1 MCFHLLPLDPN
12 PVTVQTILDLAEKYK
27 GVLDGVLSCYD
38 RVVLTGSIQPW
49 SYAQGMTGYLYAH
62 AQFAQPLREQI
73 CANAEA
79 LAQANGLAIEYI
91 CKKNFRK
98 EDRIRAMLDQRGEQP
113 GLVHIFSALEPCLS
127 YKPRHNKQTGKT
139 YLKLDSGKCLH
150 YYFYFIH
157 EDLGLCYQRV
167 PTWCPFRLQFYF
179 NGHAALAAQLKHKG
193 VAFELLDNAFGH
205 IADYAL
211 ANELAQQLNVE
222 QLHAWLDAL
231 VQQYCPVV
239 PLLNAS
245 TGEAPALRYHWRFW
259 QAEYATDLAFRNP
272 ATLQAFYPL
281 LLETLISAVK
291 PADIA
296 TFLER
301 KLHGNYQGEM
311 GNRFNQRWLG
321 SRVKHQMGPVSIK
334 LYDKFNQVLRIETT
348 VNNVAFFK
356 QYRQVQHRDGTPSTR
371 WAPMKKT
378 IYSLPPL
385 RETLQDANQRYL
397 KFISSISTP
406 EVGVEKLHR
415 LAQTQVENDY
425 RFKGFNLL
433 SEEDSAFFRTLL
445 RGEFTIRGFTA
456 RQLRQLLS
464 DRNPGQMT
472 RLLRRL
478 RAHGLIKKVGK
489 RYKYYLTEFGR
500 QAATMG
506 LKLREMTVI
515 PQLALD
521 CLQAT

>member
-1 MCFHLLPLDPN
+1 MATELL
-12 PVTVQTILDLAEKYK
+12 TEKYK
-27 GVLDGVLSCYD
+27 DALDGVLHCYD
-38 RVVLTGSIQPW
+38 RVILTGSIQPW

-62 AQFAQPLREQI
+62 DIRIFDFAQFAQPLREQI

-79 LAQANGLAIEYI
+79 LAAAHGLQIEYI
-91 CKKNFRK
+91 RKKNFRK
-98 EDRIRAMLDQRGEQP
+98 EDRIRAILEQRGEQP
-113 GLVHIFSALEPCLS
+113 GLVHIFSALEPCFS
-127 YKPRHNKQTGKT
+127 YKPWHDKQTGKT

-157 EDLGLCYQRV
+157 EQLGRCYLRV

-179 NGHAALAAQLKHKG
+179 NGHAWLASQLKQAG
-193 VAFELLDNAFGH
+193 VAFELLDNAFAH

-211 ANELAQQLNVE
+211 ANELAAQLDIE
-222 QLHAWLDAL
+222 QLHGWLEAC
-231 VQQYCPVV
+231 VQQYCPVI
-239 PLLNAS
+239 PSLNAS
-245 TGEAPALRYHWRFW
+245 TDSVRALSYHWSIW
-259 QAEYATDLAFRNP
+259 QAEYATDLVFRSQ

-296 TFLER
+296 TFLGR

-311 GNRFNQRWLG
+311 GNRFNKRWLG
-321 SRVKHQMGPVSIK
+321 SRLKHQMGPVSIK
-334 LYDKFNQVLRIETT
+334 LYDKFNLILRIETT
-348 VNNVAFFK
+348 VNNVSFFK
-356 QYRQVQHRDGTPSTR
+356 QYRQVNHRDGSASTK

-385 RETLQDANQRYL
+385 RELLQQANQRYL
-397 KFISSISTP
+397 KFISAIATP

-415 LAQTQVENDY
+415 LAETQVENDH

-433 SEEDSAFFRTLL
+433 SEEDATLFRTLL
-445 RGEFTIRGFTA
+445 RGEFTISGFTA
-456 RQLRQLLS
+456 KELRQLLS
-464 DRNPGQMT
+464 HMNPGQMT

-478 RAHGLIKKVGK
+478 RAHSLIKKVGK

-500 QAATMG
+500 QAATMA

-515 PQLALD
+515 PQLALA
-521 CLQAT
+521 CPQVA